1 MNYLEKINTIIG
13 SIEELIENP
22 EFLSLLTSEAEI
34 SLDEA
39 LELFYVI
46 ELLASPPKE
55 KVIDDPIKWR
65 FEQDKENETED

>member
-46 ELLASPPKE
+46 ELLANPPEK

>member
-1 MNYLEKINTIIG
+1 MNYLEKIDTIIG

-46 ELLASPPKE
+46 ELLATQAEE

>member
-1 MNYLEKINTIIG
+1 MNCLEKINTIIG

-46 ELLASPPKE
+46 ELLATPAEE

>member
-1 MNYLEKINTIIG
+1 MNYLEKIDTIIG
-13 SIEELIENP
+13 SIEQLIENP

-46 ELLASPPKE
+46 ELLATPVEE

>member
-1 MNYLEKINTIIG
+1 VNYLEKINTIIG

-46 ELLASPPKE
+46 ELLASPPEE